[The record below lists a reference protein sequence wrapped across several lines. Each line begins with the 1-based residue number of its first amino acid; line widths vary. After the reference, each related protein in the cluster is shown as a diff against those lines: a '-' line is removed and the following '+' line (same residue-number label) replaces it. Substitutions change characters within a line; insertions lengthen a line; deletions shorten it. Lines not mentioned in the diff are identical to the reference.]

1 MTDVSSRPLLVGVGG
16 FLGAG
21 KTTLITTAAA
31 RLRSAGRRVAVITND
46 QASSLVDT
54 AAARAVLDGANVAEI
69 AGGCFCCR
77 FDDLVRTLSE
87 VIDRA
92 APDVILAEA
101 VGSCTDLAA
110 TVYQP
115 LRQLDLAP
123 VRLGPLT
130 VVVDALR
137 LQGFRRFRALPLLPD
152 NVGYL
157 YGRQLA
163 EADALLLNKTDL
175 LGPHEAGLLR
185 AALAAEHPGVAV
197 LPVSALQGTGLGAW
211 LQQLHESDTAGGRV
225 LDLDYDR
232 YAAAEACLGWLN
244 LEGSLR
250 LPGGDRAG
258 EWARAVL
265 GHIAGRAQ
273 AAGTEIAHVKL
284 RLESAAGACVANLVG
299 TDRAP
304 FVVQSGAAL
313 SQMRLVLKAR
323 VATSPETLRTWVD
336 GAIRNADAS
345 AGGTTEVT
353 QVQSLSPAR
362 PVPTYRLQPV

>member
-1 MTDVSSRPLLVGVGG
+1 VGVGG

-21 KTTLITTAAA
+21 KTTLITMAAA
-31 RLRSAGRRVAVITND
+31 RLRAAGRRVAVITND
-46 QASSLVDT
+46 QASGLVDT
-54 AAARAVLDGANVAEI
+54 AAARAVLDGASVAEI

-77 FDDLVRTLSE
+77 FDDLARTLAE

-92 APDVILAEA
+92 APEVILAEA

-137 LQGFRRFRALPLLPD
+137 LQGFRRFRALPLLPAD
-152 NVGYL
+152 VGYL

-175 LGPHEAGLLR
+175 LESDQVDRLR
-185 AALAAEHPGVAV
+185 AGLAAEHPGAPV
-197 LPVSALQGTGLGAW
+197 LPVSALRGTGLAAW
-211 LQQLHESDTAGGRV
+211 LALLHESDTAGERV

-244 LEGSLR
+244 LEGSLT
-250 LPGGDRAG
+250 LTAGDRAA

-265 GHIAGRAQ
+265 ERTADRAR
-273 AAGTEIAHVKL
+273 AAGAEVAHVKL
-284 RLESAAGACVANLVG
+284 RLDAPTGTCAANLVG
-299 TDRAP
+299 ADRAP
-304 FVVQSGAAL
+304 SVAQSGTAYDQA
-313 SQMRLVLKAR
+313 RLVLNAR
-323 VATSPETLRTWVD
+323 VAAEPETLRSWIEEAM
-336 GAIRNADAS
+336 GHADAS
-345 AGGTTEVT
+345 TGGTTRVARA
-353 QVQSLSPAR
+353 QCLAPAR
-362 PVPTYRLQPV
+362 PVPTHRLQPL